1 MLTRSL
7 KSPGTAAVVEII
19 IAILLALGG
28 FLAGRNYERKHP
40 TTAEEAELNRVL
52 RGFFTKKKDK

>member
-7 KSPGTAAVVEII
+7 KSPGTAVVVEII
-19 IAILLALGG
+19 VAILLAIGG

-40 TTAEEAELNRVL
+40 TTEEEANAVRAV
-52 RGFFTKKKDK
+52 RDAFFKKDK